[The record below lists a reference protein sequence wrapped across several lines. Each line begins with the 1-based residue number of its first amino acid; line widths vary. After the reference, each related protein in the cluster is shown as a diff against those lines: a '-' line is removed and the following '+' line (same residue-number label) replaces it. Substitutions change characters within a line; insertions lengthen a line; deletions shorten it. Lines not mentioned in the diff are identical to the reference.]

1 MACWWGRVVGGPG
14 RPKWYAP
21 ILAVRSSGDRRLP
34 LVVSA
39 IEDEGVGG
47 VRVSLEWCGAHLGLV
62 GDDRPAWVN
71 GGVSEMLHDV
81 VGEVNGTVA
90 SL

>member
-1 MACWWGRVVGGPG
+1 
-14 RPKWYAP
+14 
-21 ILAVRSSGDRRLP
+21 LAG
-34 LVVSA
+34 
-39 IEDEGVGG
+39 
-47 VRVSLEWCGAHLGLV
+47 VSLEWCGAHLGLV